1 MEGEGRREDEDCSYL
16 CIPFNFIRDIFQSF
30 FTRFH
35 GLTPDNSP
43 ISQEV
48 EEETEVV
55 NIPRSVVSG
64 NVAARKGKQQTSSG
78 KGGGTN

>member
-1 MEGEGRREDEDCSYL
+1 MNVFFFVSELLSHL
-16 CIPFNFIRDIFQSF
+16 SFQYEISNGKCVYVIMLV
-30 FTRFH
+30 TK
-35 GLTPDNSP
+35 